1 MSRKKEAVDAL
12 RSKWH
17 ITSTDKDGIVE
28 ELSHAKDDLPSLM
41 ADVHHFLQ
49 KELLELLMEYY
60 ACFEAFLMES
70 SSPKKVEDLF
80 PSLCSGMSTP
90 TQDSC
95 QTLLESEQRDLLL
108 DDCYCLLA
116 FLKERRKQL
125 AKETHS
131 VVVSDSPVIMGIL
144 RVWGVRGRGRG
155 EGDAGRDSEG
165 CGVCAGRDRSDGGKS
180 GDDAPFGG
188 GRGVP

>member
-1 MSRKKEAVDAL
+1 MSRKKDAVDAL
-12 RSKWH
+12 RSKWN
-17 ITSTDKDGIVE
+17 ITSTDKDGIMK
-28 ELSHAKDDLPSLM
+28 ELSRAKDDLPALM
-41 ADVHHFLQ
+41 ADVHRFMQ

-80 PSLCSGMSTP
+80 PSLCSVMSTP

-95 QTLLESEQRDLLL
+95 LMLLESEQRDLLL

-116 FLKERRKQL
+116 FLRERRKQL

-144 RVWGVRGRGRG
+144 RMWRVRGRGRG
-155 EGDAGRDSEG
+155 EGDTGRDSEG
-165 CGVCAGRDRSDGGKS
+165 CGVCAGRNRSDGGKS
-180 GDDAPFGG
+180 GDDAPSGS

>member
-1 MSRKKEAVDAL
+1 M
-12 RSKWH
+12 
-17 ITSTDKDGIVE
+17 
-28 ELSHAKDDLPSLM
+28 
-41 ADVHHFLQ
+41 
-49 KELLELLMEYY
+49 
-60 ACFEAFLMES
+60 
-70 SSPKKVEDLF
+70 EDLF
-80 PSLCSGMSTP
+80 PSLCSVMSSP

-131 VVVSDSPVIMGIL
+131 EVVSDSPVIMGIL

-155 EGDAGRDSEG
+155 EGDAGRDREG
-165 CGVCAGRDRSDGGKS
+165 CGVCAGRD
-180 GDDAPFGG
+180 
-188 GRGVP
+188 